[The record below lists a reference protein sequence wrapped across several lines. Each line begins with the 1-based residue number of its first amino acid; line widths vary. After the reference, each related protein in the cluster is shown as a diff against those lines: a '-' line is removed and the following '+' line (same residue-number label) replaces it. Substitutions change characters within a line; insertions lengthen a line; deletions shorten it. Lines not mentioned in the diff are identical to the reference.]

1 MKKRSSQIG
10 ESEQEDTQLR
20 KQWAEEFLSQ
30 GGFEH
35 ILNDFM
41 ACSVASDSDSSSKDS
56 SESFELKYL
65 AFMLHLLRT
74 FVMAAFSTSDSDA
87 YQVATLAR
95 RSSSIVEGDQREQSP
110 SAPM

>member
-56 SESFELKYL
+56 SESF
-65 AFMLHLLRT
+65 
-74 FVMAAFSTSDSDA
+74 AAEIPCIHA
-87 YQVATLAR
+87 APVADFCNGCFLN
-95 RSSSIVEGDQREQSP
+95 Q
-110 SAPM
+110 

>member
-1 MKKRSSQIG
+1 MIRRASQIG

-20 KQWAEEFLSQ
+20 KEWAEEFLSQ
-30 GGFEH
+30 GGLDH

-41 ACSVASDSDSSSKDS
+41 ACSVASDSGSSGEDS

-87 YQVATLAR
+87 YEVATLAR
-95 RSSSIVEGDQREQSP
+95 RSSSTVEGE
-110 SAPM
+110 